1 MNGDELHPEDRL
13 HDAVAA
19 LRATPPLVPGLV
31 ERTAR
36 RGKRQA
42 ARRRIAISSVSLS
55 LAALAIV
62 TINRPAPHDEFVT
75 FDLVAPASAGVSLV
89 GDFTDWET
97 DRVRLEPT
105 GDNRWEVKLK
115 LPPGRYRFAYVT
127 DEGAWLPDPDA
138 PPALDDF
145 GETTSMITVSSE

>member
-1 MNGDELHPEDRL
+1 VD
-13 HDAVAA
+13 A
-19 LRATPPLVPGLV
+19 LRATPVLAPGLA

-42 ARRRIAISSVSLS
+42 ARRRLAISSMSLS
-55 LAALAIV
+55 IAALAVVAIM
-62 TINRPAPHDEFVT
+62 RPPQDDGYVT
-75 FDLVAPASAGVSLV
+75 FDLVAPSSAGVSLV

-127 DEGAWLPDPDA
+127 DEGNWIADADA

-145 GETTSMITVSSE
+145 GGPTSMITVSSE

>member
-1 MNGDELHPEDRL
+1 MNGDELQSGERL

-42 ARRRIAISSVSLS
+42 ARRRIALSTVSLS
-55 LAALAIV
+55 LAALVIV
-62 TINRPAPHDEFVT
+62 AINRPTDDDFVT
-75 FDLVAPASAGVSLV
+75 FELVAPASAGVSLV

>member
-1 MNGDELHPEDRL
+1 MNGDELHPDEPL
-13 HDAVAA
+13 HDAVGT
-19 LRATPPLVPGLV
+19 LRAAPLLAPGLV

-42 ARRRIAISSVSLS
+42 ARRRLAISSLSLS
-55 LAALAIV
+55 VAALAIV
-62 TINRPAPHDEFVT
+62 AINRPNQDEDYIT
-75 FDLVAPASAGVSLV
+75 FDLVAPASTGVSLV
-89 GDFTDWET
+89 GDFTDWQT

-127 DEGAWLPDPDA
+127 DEGTWIPDADA

>member
-1 MNGDELHPEDRL
+1 MNGDELNPEERL

-42 ARRRIAISSVSLS
+42 ARRRVALSTVSLS

-62 TINRPAPHDEFVT
+62 AINRPTDDGFVT
-75 FDLVAPASAGVSLV
+75 FALVAPASAGVSLV

-97 DRVRLEPT
+97 DRVRLEPA